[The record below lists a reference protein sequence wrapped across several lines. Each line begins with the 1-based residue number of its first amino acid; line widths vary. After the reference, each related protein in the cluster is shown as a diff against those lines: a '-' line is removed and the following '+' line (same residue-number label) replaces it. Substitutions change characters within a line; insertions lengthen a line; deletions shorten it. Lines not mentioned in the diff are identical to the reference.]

1 MKKVLSILILLT
13 IGHMCNCGQS
23 KHPLPKID
31 DQINF
36 SEVVTIDGMIQDEL
50 YMRSKLESLTKRLQ

>member
-1 MKKVLSILILLT
+1 
-13 IGHMCNCGQS
+13 MCNCGQS